1 MNSMTAHRPYPPTC
15 MLPLPMLDE
24 KTYGYIQRSLDALR
38 ALDTDTAFKKTSVWD
53 GPVFSHQCRSGLKIR
68 IKPRREIPELGHAPC
83 MCVNAIEV
91 SGFSE
96 YELPRM
102 RFFHHKPVPVCASD
116 QITPENPDYP
126 APHIIARAYG
136 EAHAFPNMQTIE
148 TLGLAGTGG
157 HGIIK
162 TPYGQALTT
171 LLAYYVR
178 QLAPA
183 DLIDM
188 GWILNPFDVSGPTA
202 SYIDAKRQF
211 GSSSIRFTRSR
222 EGKVELACVRE
233 ALLKTLPLFSL
244 IMIKN
249 IIGTHIS
256 PITLQT
262 LPIMDLPEVDTIE
275 ALAAAE
281 QLGKLAKVIH
291 S

>member
-1 MNSMTAHRPYPPTC
+1 
-15 MLPLPMLDE
+15 
-24 KTYGYIQRSLDALR
+24 
-38 ALDTDTAFKKTSVWD
+38 
-53 GPVFSHQCRSGLKIR
+53 
-68 IKPRREIPELGHAPC
+68 
-83 MCVNAIEV
+83 MCVSAIEV
-91 SGFSE
+91 SGFSDH
-96 YELPRM
+96 ELPRM
-102 RFFHHKPVPVCASD
+102 RFFHHKPIPVCASD

-136 EAHAFPNMQTIE
+136 EAHAFPKMQTIE
-148 TLGLAGTGG
+148 TLGFAGTGG

-162 TPYGQALTT
+162 TPYGQALIT
-171 LLAYYVR
+171 LLAYHVR
-178 QLAPA
+178 LMAPA

-188 GWILNPFDVSGPTA
+188 GWILNPFDISGPTA

-262 LPIMDLPEVDTIE
+262 LPIMDLPEVDTID
-275 ALAAAE
+275 ALAAAR
-281 QLGKLAKVIH
+281 QLGELTKAIR